1 MAYLS
6 LRRLPGYMQEK
17 MMIARYFR
25 YPDGVAPNVAALGAV
40 LLGYPLGVALLIAPF
55 WQAKASGFL
64 LVTLTLI
71 WSAYFIHEFAH
82 HAIFKTAS
90 ANMKWGTLM
99 SWINGSCYAR
109 FEDLR
114 RKHMRHHVERA
125 DVVTFDVQGFLRA
138 HPLLRTM
145 IVALE
150 WMYIPAV
157 ELLMH
162 VVVMV
167 LPFSGRGKL
176 RAARMRVAS
185 IFMVR
190 TAAFAALG
198 WFAPSALIL
207 YGLAYLLFLTVL
219 RFADC
224 FQHTYDA
231 YPILDDTPIPAD
243 KVRDR
248 AYEQGNTYSNVVG
261 LDRPVLNMLWLNFGY
276 HNAHHERPAMPW
288 HQLPAFHR
296 KMYGDGYGQVIP
308 VRQLLKSF
316 HVNRVRRILADDYG
330 EVLPA
335 DRNGRADGF
344 YGAVG
349 VSFLTAI

>member
-1 MAYLS
+1 
-6 LRRLPGYMQEK
+6 
-17 MMIARYFR
+17 MIARYFR
-25 YPDGVAPNVAALGAV
+25 YQDGVLPNLAALGFV
-40 LLGYPLGVALLIAPF
+40 LLGYPLGVALLVAPF
-55 WQAKASGFL
+55 WLAQAAGFL

-82 HAIFKTAS
+82 HAIFKSAG
-90 ANMKWGTLM
+90 ANMRWGTLM

-109 FEDLR
+109 FDDLR

-138 HPLLRTM
+138 HPLLRKG

-150 WMYIPAV
+150 WLYIPAV

-167 LPFSGRGKL
+167 LPFTGPAKL
-176 RAARMRVAS
+176 HGNRLRVVVAL
-185 IFMVR
+185 MVR
-190 TAAFAALG
+190 ATAFAALG
-198 WFAPSALIL
+198 WYSPSALVL
-207 YGLAYLLFLTVL
+207 YAVAYLVMLTVL

-231 YPILDDTPIPAD
+231 YPILDDSPIPQD
-243 KVRDR
+243 KLRDR

-296 KMYGDGYGQVIP
+296 KLYGDGYGQVIP

-330 EVLPA
+330 EVLGA
-335 DRNGRADGF
+335 EQRGRADGF